1 MAKAAQRQFLVKVAG
16 IEGYFATKSGGNVT
30 SDNNKVYD
38 GGNLTPDIL
47 SAPAQAEN
55 VTVGR
60 AFDVERDGPIL
71 TILRQQV
78 GRRSFTVSVTPTDRD
93 LNVTG
98 EPVTY
103 PEALLVGITD
113 PDVDAASGDAARFEL
128 EFAIPSFV

>member
-1 MAKAAQRQFLVKVAG
+1 
-16 IEGYFATKSGGNVT
+16 
-30 SDNNKVYD
+30 
-38 GGNLTPDIL
+38 
-47 SAPAQAEN
+47 
-55 VTVGR
+55 
-60 AFDVERDGPIL
+60 
-71 TILRQQV
+71 
-78 GRRSFTVSVTPTDRD
+78 VSVTPTDRD